1 MPIFGSTSNK
11 TDQVVPNSTHHHGTA
26 IPPQDYSTMP
36 VGANTM
42 GAGGNRLTHNHQPEV
57 MGQHPQGGMMNEGG
71 YSAAGTN
78 MAPTTGMGHHAGGM
92 GHHAGGMGHHDGA
105 MGIPPAPIANTG
117 NQSHGSGHSLAGKVE
132 HVAGTLLGSS
142 SLKAK
147 GIQKEQEAKAAKVQ
161 SSELAE
167 AERLEAE
174 ALMRRERAVAHG
186 AHPDNRHLGSSSM
199 PGGTQ

>member
-1 MPIFGSTSNK
+1 MSYQILRIT
-11 TDQVVPNSTHHHGTA
+11 TVRLL
-26 IPPQDYSTMP
+26 IPPQDYSGT
-36 VGANTM
+36 GTNTM
-42 GAGGNRLTHNHQPEV
+42 RAGGNRLTHNHQPEV

-71 YSAAGTN
+71 YGAAGTN

-92 GHHAGGMGHHDGA
+92 GHHDAGLSHHDGA

-117 NQSHGSGHSLAGKVE
+117 NQSHRARHSLAGKVE
-132 HVAGTLLGSS
+132 RVAGTVLGSS

-147 GIQKEQEAKAAKVQ
+147 GIQREQQAKAVKVQ
-161 SSELAE
+161 SSKLVE

-186 AHPDNRHLGSSSM
+186 AHPDNRHFGSSNM
-199 PGGTQ
+199 PGATQ

>member
-1 MPIFGSTSNK
+1 M
-11 TDQVVPNSTHHHGTA
+11 A
-26 IPPQDYSTMP
+26 

-42 GAGGNRLTHNHQPEV
+42 GAGGNTGLTHNHQPEV

-71 YSAAGTN
+71 YSAA
-78 MAPTTGMGHHAGGM
+78 
-92 GHHAGGMGHHDGA
+92 
-105 MGIPPAPIANTG
+105 APIANTG
-117 NQSHGSGHSLAGKVE
+117 NQSHGSGHSLTGKVE
-132 HVAGTLLGSS
+132 RVVGTVLGSS

-147 GIQKEQEAKAAKVQ
+147 RIQKEQEAKVAKVQ

-174 ALMRRERAVAHG
+174 ALMWRERAVAHG

-199 PGGTQ
+199 PGTMQ